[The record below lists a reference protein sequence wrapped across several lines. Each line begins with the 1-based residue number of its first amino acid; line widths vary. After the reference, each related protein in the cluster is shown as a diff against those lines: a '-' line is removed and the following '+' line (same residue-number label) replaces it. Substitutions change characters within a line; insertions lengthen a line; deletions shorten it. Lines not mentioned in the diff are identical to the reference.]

1 MHHQALVDGPS
12 KTPNMAVPR
21 HATALGNVILTHIVM
36 PKLPRAAGRGAV
48 ARAWEKD
55 EVEQKWEESAWAKR
69 RAVREKRRNLTD
81 FDRFRVLKLNK
92 QVSEDAHGNT
102 WSGLAMTAAFEA
114 SPSKTMKSVQLFMCR
129 HMLTRSFLETFRG
142 PQSIGKGSIISEGI
156 MRDRGLVDSAV
167 VQGLLTQRA
176 LRFRGYLWA
185 TGTYSNS
192 NHHPERL
199 QRAVI
204 RVKLTDC

>member
-1 MHHQALVDGPS
+1 
-12 KTPNMAVPR
+12 
-21 HATALGNVILTHIVM
+21 
-36 PKLPRAAGRGAV
+36 
-48 ARAWEKD
+48 
-55 EVEQKWEESAWAKR
+55 
-69 RAVREKRRNLTD
+69 
-81 FDRFRVLKLNK
+81 
-92 QVSEDAHGNT
+92 
-102 WSGLAMTAAFEA
+102 
-114 SPSKTMKSVQLFMCR
+114 MKSVQLFMCG